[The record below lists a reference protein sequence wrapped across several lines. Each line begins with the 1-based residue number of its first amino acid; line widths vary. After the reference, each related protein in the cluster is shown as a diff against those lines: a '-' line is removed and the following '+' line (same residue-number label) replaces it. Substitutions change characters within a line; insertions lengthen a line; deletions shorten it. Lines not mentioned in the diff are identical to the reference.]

1 MIVEKKRTKHKA
13 PYTQVASWAEVLK
26 QGLLSQQ
33 ESKVITYL
41 LQTSGGRSSR
51 QIAHFTKIERTSIT
65 RTLRNLLDKAA
76 IYVIKIDVC
85 PDTGKKVQFYDLS
98 YRDRLF

>member
-1 MIVEKKRTKHKA
+1 MIVEKKRTTHKA

-41 LQTSGGRSSR
+41 LQTSGGAHLKANSTFHKDRTHLYNTDFAQSLRQSSY
-51 QIAHFTKIERTSIT
+51 
-65 RTLRNLLDKAA
+65 LRYKD
-76 IYVIKIDVC
+76 
-85 PDTGKKVQFYDLS
+85 
-98 YRDRLF
+98 

>member
-1 MIVEKKRTKHKA
+1 MKQNNKRTKHKA
-13 PYTQVASWAEVLK
+13 PYTQVSSWLEVLR
-26 QGLLSQQ
+26 QGLLNQQ

-41 LQTSGGRSSR
+41 LQTSGGRTSR
-51 QIAHFTKIERTSIT
+51 QIATYTKIERTSIT

-85 PDTGKKVQFYDLS
+85 PDTGKKVQFYDVS
-98 YRDRLF
+98 YKDKLF